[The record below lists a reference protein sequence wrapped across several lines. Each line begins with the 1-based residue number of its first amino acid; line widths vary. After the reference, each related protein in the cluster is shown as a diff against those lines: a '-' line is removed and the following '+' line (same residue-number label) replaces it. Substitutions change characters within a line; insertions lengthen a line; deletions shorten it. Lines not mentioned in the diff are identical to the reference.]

1 MLVRQVAEP
10 LHELN
15 RLFLWAAEGK
25 VAGMDYNVSGRE
37 VGQLIVQTM
46 CVGDMEDGHL

>member
-10 LHELN
+10 LYEFN
-15 RLFLWAAEGK
+15 RLILRAAEGK
-25 VAGMDYNVSGRE
+25 VAGMDYNVGGRE